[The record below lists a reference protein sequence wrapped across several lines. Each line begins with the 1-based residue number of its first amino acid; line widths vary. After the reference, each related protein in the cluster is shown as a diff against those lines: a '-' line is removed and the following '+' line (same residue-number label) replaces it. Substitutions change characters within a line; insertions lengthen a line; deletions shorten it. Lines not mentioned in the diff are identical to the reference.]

1 MECNKLKI
9 NGDKTEALVVDTRS
23 RTSVCYNEHLLIGV
37 VRFRFSPRLR
47 VWELSST
54 LASLCLIT
62 LALSVVLPTLS
73 CGESVPSVYSS
84 LQVRPQ
90 LLSVLEFYLGLIT
103 SVVLPTLSCGE
114 SVPSVYSSLQV
125 RPQLLSV
132 LEFYLGLITAI
143 LFWQVSLQ
151 IRWSDFK
158 EYRTTQLDFSFLK
171 GVVSM

>member
-1 MECNKLKI
+1 MECNKLKL

-73 CGESVPSVYSS
+73 CA
-84 LQVRPQ
+84 
-90 LLSVLEFYLGLIT
+90 
-103 SVVLPTLSCGE
+103 E